1 VLGLA
6 TSPHTV
12 ILVDPSLPESDE
24 LWYYPRKLYLTSAV
38 NYGDGI
44 FSEQE
49 SDDIQQLKCQL
60 LEKEKQIKQRKQ
72 SQQQK

>member
-24 LWYYPRKLYLTSAV
+24 LC
-38 NYGDGI
+38 
-44 FSEQE
+44 EQE